1 MPETSMPLP
10 LAELVHQLPGRLR
23 LRVDSRRGDSA
34 FFADMAKRVAGMAG
48 VRAVRANPR
57 TGSLLIE
64 HDGAADALVR
74 SASEQGVLRIAAPA
88 PRAVRTTVRSRRV
101 IPVRPLSV
109 AAVGLAGL
117 GLYQAGR
124 GRFLGSAT
132 ENFWNAY
139 GAYAQMNRKRIAATL
154 AAFGLYQLANG
165 RVLGSAAS
173 LLFYA
178 LSARDMTRG
187 RNGAI

>member
-1 MPETSMPLP
+1 MSDTSTSLP

-23 LRVDSRRGDSA
+23 LRVDSRRGDAA
-34 FFADMAKRVAGMAG
+34 FFAGVAKRVAEIAG
-48 VRAVRANPR
+48 VRAIRANPR

-64 HDGAADALVR
+64 YDGTAEALAR
-74 SASEQGVLRIAAPA
+74 SAREHGLLRIASPA
-88 PRAVRTTVRSRRV
+88 PPSARTAMRSRRFA
-101 IPVRPLSV
+101 PVRPLSV

-117 GLYQAGR
+117 GLYQAAR
-124 GRFLGSAT
+124 GRLLGSAT

-154 AAFGLYQLANG
+154 AAFGLYQVTTG

-178 LSARDMTRG
+178 LSAHNMARG
-187 RNGAI
+187 RDGAT